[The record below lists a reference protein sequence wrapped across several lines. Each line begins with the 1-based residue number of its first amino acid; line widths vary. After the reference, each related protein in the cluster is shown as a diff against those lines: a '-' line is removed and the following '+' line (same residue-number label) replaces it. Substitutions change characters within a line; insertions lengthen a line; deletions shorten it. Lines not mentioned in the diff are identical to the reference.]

1 MDELWL
7 IGRILF
13 CALFIA
19 SGIGQLVDLEGSTRY
34 ATAKSIGPA
43 RTGVI
48 ASAVALIIGGV
59 SVLFGIWGDLGAL
72 LLVIT
77 LIPLTFLMHQ
87 FWAERDPIVRFE
99 TYLRGRGESEAFFAE
114 IAVEGDDLAS
124 DVRRRVVELVPPTAS
139 TMFDHVYSD
148 PHPLMDEQRAWLA
161 AYEASFEEGAR

>member
-34 ATAKSIGPA
+34 ATAKGIGPA

-87 FWAERDPIVRFE
+87 FWAERDPISKQTELSMFMKNIALIGGCVLLFSWFARDTFGFGLPY
-99 TYLRGRGESEAFFAE
+99 TITDGAF
-114 IAVEGDDLAS
+114 
-124 DVRRRVVELVPPTAS
+124 
-139 TMFDHVYSD
+139 
-148 PHPLMDEQRAWLA
+148 
-161 AYEASFEEGAR
+161 SFR

>member
-34 ATAKSIGPA
+34 ATAKGIGPA

-48 ASAVALIIGGV
+48 ASAAAFIVGGV

-87 FWAERDPIVRFE
+87 FWAERDPIAKQTELSMFMKNIALIGGCVLLFSWFARDTFGFGLPY
-99 TYLRGRGESEAFFAE
+99 TITDGAF
-114 IAVEGDDLAS
+114 
-124 DVRRRVVELVPPTAS
+124 
-139 TMFDHVYSD
+139 
-148 PHPLMDEQRAWLA
+148 
-161 AYEASFEEGAR
+161 SFR

>member
-34 ATAKSIGPA
+34 ATAKGIGPA

-87 FWAERDPIVRFE
+87 FWAERDPIAKQTELSMFMKNIALIGGCVLLFSWFARDTFGFGLPY
-99 TYLRGRGESEAFFAE
+99 TITDGAF
-114 IAVEGDDLAS
+114 
-124 DVRRRVVELVPPTAS
+124 
-139 TMFDHVYSD
+139 
-148 PHPLMDEQRAWLA
+148 
-161 AYEASFEEGAR
+161 SFR

>member
-87 FWAERDPIVRFE
+87 FWAERDPIAKQTELSMFMKNIALIGGCVLLFSWFARDTFGFGLPY
-99 TYLRGRGESEAFFAE
+99 TITDGAF
-114 IAVEGDDLAS
+114 
-124 DVRRRVVELVPPTAS
+124 
-139 TMFDHVYSD
+139 
-148 PHPLMDEQRAWLA
+148 
-161 AYEASFEEGAR
+161 SFR

>member
-7 IGRILF
+7 IGRILL

-87 FWAERDPIVRFE
+87 FWAERDPIAKQTELSMFMKNIALIGGCVLLFSWFARDTFGFGLPY
-99 TYLRGRGESEAFFAE
+99 TITDGAF
-114 IAVEGDDLAS
+114 
-124 DVRRRVVELVPPTAS
+124 
-139 TMFDHVYSD
+139 
-148 PHPLMDEQRAWLA
+148 
-161 AYEASFEEGAR
+161 SFR

>member
-34 ATAKSIGPA
+34 ATAKGIGPA

-48 ASAVALIIGGV
+48 ASAVAFIVGGV

-77 LIPLTFLMHQ
+77 LIPLTFLD
-87 FWAERDPIVRFE
+87 APV
-99 TYLRGRGESEAFFAE
+99 LGRA
-114 IAVEGDDLAS
+114 
-124 DVRRRVVELVPPTAS
+124 
-139 TMFDHVYSD
+139 
-148 PHPLMDEQRAWLA
+148 
-161 AYEASFEEGAR
+161 

>member
-34 ATAKSIGPA
+34 ATAKGIGPA

-48 ASAVALIIGGV
+48 ASAVAFIVGGV

-87 FWAERDPIVRFE
+87 FWAERDPIAKQTELSMFMKNIALIGGCVLLFSWFARDTFGFGLPY
-99 TYLRGRGESEAFFAE
+99 TITDGAF
-114 IAVEGDDLAS
+114 
-124 DVRRRVVELVPPTAS
+124 
-139 TMFDHVYSD
+139 
-148 PHPLMDEQRAWLA
+148 
-161 AYEASFEEGAR
+161 SFR